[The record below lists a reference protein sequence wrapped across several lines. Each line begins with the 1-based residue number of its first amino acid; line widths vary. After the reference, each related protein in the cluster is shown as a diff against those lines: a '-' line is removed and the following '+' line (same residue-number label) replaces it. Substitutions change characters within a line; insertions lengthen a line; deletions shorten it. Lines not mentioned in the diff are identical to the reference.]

1 MMSCSA
7 FANELPA
14 DPASAIPWLTES
26 LQAPLQPNAETTS
39 STSTDIETIS
49 VQTLSDN
56 DRDGL
61 GVLSSDVT
69 GFPADLWGAQS
80 AAKVLR
86 LIKQTPYGG
95 VPAVRDLFRQVL
107 LAETSPPADISEP
120 DSLFL
125 ARVDRLLEIGALS
138 EAQALIALSG
148 PNTSELFRRWFDI
161 GLLTNNADQVC
172 SELDA
177 SPMLS
182 PARSVQV
189 FCLALGRDWS
199 AAATSLALGEDLG
212 QITEDEADLLSFYLD
227 EALLE
232 EMEPPPVGK
241 PLTSL
246 EFVIRE
252 SVGLPRP
259 TTRLPIAFMHA
270 ELADYVPQRFRIEA
284 GEVLVREGLLPPSV
298 LFAAYREE
306 EPAASGG
313 VWRRPETT
321 QAMDEAATADE
332 ISDALRNLDHEFMRA
347 DLRMPAAKEFLL
359 YLSELPADQ
368 FDDATR
374 SRVALYLILAGA
386 SELAMSWI
394 TDAAPPDLGTA
405 LSIAQARFEGAT
417 PIERVLS
424 TTIPEA
430 QLSDYQAGLVAR
442 GEVGVAIMAAID
454 LLARNKTSDEDD
466 LLNALALLRAV
477 GQEQAARKIAVQT
490 LLIPLRIVDAN

>member
-1 MMSCSA
+1 VPMMSCSA

-177 SPMLS
+177 SPML
-182 PARSVQV
+182 
-189 FCLALGRDWS
+189 
-199 AAATSLALGEDLG
+199 
-212 QITEDEADLLSFYLD
+212 
-227 EALLE
+227 
-232 EMEPPPVGK
+232 
-241 PLTSL
+241 
-246 EFVIRE
+246 
-252 SVGLPRP
+252 
-259 TTRLPIAFMHA
+259 TRLPIAFMHA